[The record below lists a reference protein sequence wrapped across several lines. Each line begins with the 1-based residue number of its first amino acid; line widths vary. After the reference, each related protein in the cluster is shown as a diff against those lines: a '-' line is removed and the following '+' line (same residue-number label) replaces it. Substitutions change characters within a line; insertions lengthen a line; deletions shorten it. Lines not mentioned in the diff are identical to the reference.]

1 MIRNLF
7 KRVTAGALSALTLL
21 TSAPLA
27 GAVDSG
33 IMPLAEED
41 NKASAIKATIDTRT
55 SGQTRGSHGSYT
67 RNFQQT
73 GRDVPYLF
81 VKSSVALNLS

>member
-7 KRVTAGALSALTLL
+7 KRITAGALSALTLL

-41 NKASAIKATIDTRT
+41 NEASSIDD
-55 SGQTRGSHGSYT
+55 QC
-67 RNFQQT
+67 
-73 GRDVPYLF
+73 GRSIQHCGPGRAEGMVPAER
-81 VKSSVALNLS
+81 SAA